1 MPGASITSANVAQA
15 IVKLVAAQGL
25 PAVMGA
31 MVMGNLVNRDYE
43 PTLANAGDTV
53 NIPIPP
59 VLTTYN
65 VAEGGSV
72 TPQDPSLGNAQIVL
86 TQHAEATFTIPDV
99 TAALVG
105 AERGDFGILNKYL
118 TPAMIAIA
126 ERIETDLLGL
136 YTNLTANPDVGA
148 SATTITENTIDLAEK
163 ALFDAKV
170 PESEKKYLVLSSQ
183 SYTDARQTMRFTE
196 DRTIGSGQAIVTG
209 KIGTIKSFDVYRSQ
223 FVAKPSTTT
232 YNLAF
237 ARDAFGLV
245 IRRLPQPL
253 PGTGAV
259 AEYGELGNFGM
270 RIVMSYQPNTLAQQ
284 FTVDVLY
291 GLGVLRHIY
300 GQRILS

>member
-1 MPGASITSANVAQA
+1 MAGASITSANVAQA
-15 IVKLVAAQGL
+15 IVKLVAVQGL

-72 TPQDPSLGNAQIVL
+72 TPQNPSLGNAQIVL